1 MLTFEVAEPN
11 ESDAGEMTR
20 MTGGAKSKNRQQG
33 GASNNIVL
41 LEAESHVQRED
52 RSIICCI

>member
-1 MLTFEVAEPN
+1 MPTFEVAEPK

-20 MTGGAKSKNRQQG
+20 MTGGVKSKNKQRG

-41 LEAESHVQRED
+41 LEAESHVQREAKGKI
-52 RSIICCI
+52 RV